1 MPQDH
6 LKDEYITLQE
16 AAKLC
21 RYSQE
26 YLSLRSRQGK
36 LKALKFGRNWV
47 TKNNWVEDYLRETGN
62 PNQGPRENKDFIQA
76 PSLDN
81 FSSESNSFSLARTE
95 ISPTVFPA
103 ISIRL
108 AVGVFLLFLI
118 FGGILILRQPIRHSG
133 ETPSYKSTALQLAS
147 AFTPEAMGLTLNTFF
162 EYGRWLYGQTLVGG
176 EDIKAAPQKISPYV
190 KKLVFSNFQKENGDF
205 FTAKVEGQNFL
216 GIFEIIQNS
225 SRNYLLAIQESLFLG
240 SDFIAEKKNWSKE
253 LISRLLVKKIEIE
266 NPAL

>member
-16 AAKLC
+16 AAKFC

-47 TKNNWVEDYLRETGN
+47 TKKDWVEDYLTETVN
-62 PNQGPRENKDFIQA
+62 LNQGPQENKDFIQA
-76 PSLDN
+76 L
-81 FSSESNSFSLARTE
+81 SSENFLNESKSFASAKTAT
-95 ISPTVFPA
+95 PGTVFPA

-108 AVGVFLLFLI
+108 ATGVFLLFLI
-118 FGGILILRQPIRHSG
+118 LGGVLILRQPIRHSG
-133 ETPSYKSTALQLAS
+133 ESQSYRSAAIQLAS
-147 AFTPEAMGLTLNTFF
+147 ALAPDALGLTLNTFL

-176 EDIKAAPQKISPYV
+176 EDIKAAPQKISPYI
-190 KKLVFSNFQKENGDF
+190 KKFVSSNFYKENGDLF
-205 FTAKVEGQNFL
+205 AASAASQNFF

-225 SRNYLLAIQESLFLG
+225 SRSYLQAIGESFFLG
-240 SDFIAEKKNWSKE
+240 SDFITEKTNWSKE
-253 LISRLLVKKIEIE
+253 FISRLLVKKIEIE